1 MGKSFI
7 FIGCI
12 YSILFSGSCYS
23 RMDNLKISLS
33 GRHTIQIENNN
44 KTNTYH
50 FNIEINGYKV
60 NCSGSKIILW
70 GYPLNFNENS
80 PADNSYALFDI
91 AIDSVIS
98 SGLMSHGIFDAI
110 YLKDNKRAF
119 LGAGEGYLLYLETG
133 ELIRENTSI
142 INQLDDLTE
151 RCEKP
156 IDWSYNR
163 YPI

>member
-1 MGKSFI
+1 MGNFFI
-7 FIGCI
+7 FICCLCF
-12 YSILFSGSCYS
+12 ILFAESCYS

-33 GRHTIQIENNN
+33 GRHAIQIEKNNNN
-44 KTNTYH
+44 KIYH

-60 NCSGSKIILW
+60 NCSGSKMILW
-70 GYPLNFNENS
+70 GYPLNFNEGS
-80 PADNSYALFDI
+80 PADNSYVLFDI

-110 YLKDNKRAF
+110 YLKGNKRAF
-119 LGAGEGYLLYLETG
+119 LGTGEGYLLYLDTG
-133 ELIRENTSI
+133 ELIRANASI
-142 INQLDDLTE
+142 INQLDALTE